1 MAVQRKCLEF
11 SGRKT
16 LPSGMLSGGAL
27 KSIEYGA
34 LGVIYNKAA
43 RVSPALTLL
52 CRLLW
57 LSTGLRLGVSAC
69 QALIGPPQAVHQ

>member
-34 LGVIYNKAA
+34 LGVI
-43 RVSPALTLL
+43 
-52 CRLLW
+52 
-57 LSTGLRLGVSAC
+57 
-69 QALIGPPQAVHQ
+69 